1 MGKALNSILERNSL
15 TTAERAWHE
24 SSTADKPKTL
34 STQGIM
40 IVFEGKNHWNT
51 RNYYRACSEH
61 GSD

>member
-40 IVFEGKNHWNT
+40 IVFEGKNH
-51 RNYYRACSEH
+51 
-61 GSD
+61 